1 MYSVET
7 KVSFE
12 AAHRLY
18 DVNTYS
24 EECRNNLHGHSYKV
38 TVVVGRDELNDAG
51 MVIDFK
57 LLKKVIRENIENVYD
72 HSCIL
77 KSNDPIASV
86 ISANCKKVHIVNDN
100 PTAEWMSKV
109 FREILETKLKEI
121 DEKCKV
127 ISVAVQETENNIA
140 ISKIGGIK

>member
-1 MYSVET
+1 MYAVKT

-18 DVNTYS
+18 NVDTYS
-24 EECRNNLHGHSYKV
+24 SECRDNLHGHSYKV
-38 TVVVGRDELNDAG
+38 EVLVCVNDLNDSG

-57 LLKKVIRENIENVYD
+57 LLKKIIKDVIEDKYD

-77 KSNDPIASV
+77 RNNDPIAKV
-86 ISANCKKVHIVNDN
+86 IQENCKKVILVDN
-100 PTAEWMSKV
+100 SPTAEWMA
-109 FREILETKLKEI
+109 KEFYDAI
-121 DEKCKV
+121 QAKIHIYSFDANV

-140 ISKIGGIK
+140 YYLPED

>member
-1 MYSVET
+1 MYAVKT

-18 DVNTYS
+18 NVDTYS
-24 EECRNNLHGHSYKV
+24 SECRDNLHGHSYKV
-38 TVVVGRDELNDAG
+38 EVLVGVDDLNDAG

-57 LLKKVIRENIENVYD
+57 LLKKLIKDVIEDKYD

-77 KSNDPIASV
+77 RNSDPIAKV
-86 ISANCKKVHIVNDN
+86 IQENCKKVILVDN
-100 PTAEWMSKV
+100 SPTAEWMA
-109 FREILETKLKEI
+109 KEFYDAI
-121 DEKCKV
+121 QAKIHIYSFDANV

-140 ISKIGGIK
+140 YYLPED

>member
-1 MYSVET
+1 MYAVKT

-18 DVNTYS
+18 NVDTYS
-24 EECRNNLHGHSYKV
+24 SECRDNLHGHSYKV
-38 TVVVGRDELNDAG
+38 EVLVGVNDLNAAG

-57 LLKKVIRENIENVYD
+57 LLKKIIKDVIEDKYD

-77 KSNDPIASV
+77 RNSDPIAKV
-86 ISANCKKVHIVNDN
+86 IQENCKKVILVDN
-100 PTAEWMSKV
+100 SPTAEWMA
-109 FREILETKLKEI
+109 KEFYDAI
-121 DEKCKV
+121 QAKIHIYSFDANV

-140 ISKIGGIK
+140 YYLPEDRT

>member
-1 MYSVET
+1 MYAVKT

-18 DVNTYS
+18 NVDTYS
-24 EECRNNLHGHSYKV
+24 SECRDNLHGHSYKV
-38 TVVVGRDELNDAG
+38 EVLVGVNDLNAAG

-57 LLKKVIRENIENVYD
+57 LLKKIIKDVIEDKYD

-77 KSNDPIASV
+77 RNSDPIAKV
-86 ISANCKKVHIVNDN
+86 IQENCKKVILVDDS
-100 PTAEWMSKV
+100 PTAEWMA
-109 FREILETKLKEI
+109 KEFYDVI
-121 DEKCKV
+121 QAKIRIYSFDANV

-140 ISKIGGIK
+140 YYLPED

>member
-1 MYSVET
+1 MYAVKT

-18 DVNTYS
+18 NVDTYS
-24 EECRNNLHGHSYKV
+24 SECRDNLHGHSYKV
-38 TVVVGRDELNDAG
+38 EVLVGVNDLNAAG

-57 LLKKVIRENIENVYD
+57 LLKKIIKDVIEDKYD

-77 KSNDPIASV
+77 RNSDPIAKV
-86 ISANCKKVHIVNDN
+86 IQENCKKVILVDN
-100 PTAEWMSKV
+100 SPTAEWMA
-109 FREILETKLKEI
+109 KEFYDAI
-121 DEKCKV
+121 QAKIHIYSFDANV

-140 ISKIGGIK
+140 YYLPED